1 MKAKDN
7 SKKGTKGKKSQKKEE
22 WFIPPESRK
31 VLTER
36 FKTLKDTVTLEIFI
50 KKGENDPYNA
60 LTVAFCSDLAR
71 LTTKIKTNINVIGEP
86 ESKKYNVERSPSI
99 LFNPDKYNIRFTGAP
114 LGEEGRSFIEAIV
127 MASRNE
133 SGLSESSKQKLT
145 ELKDSRHIMI
155 FITPD
160 CPYCP
165 GQVINAFRAGIE
177 RPDLIKAECVES
189 MENIDLAKAYFVSA
203 VPHTV
208 INKTTMSKGL
218 LPEEMF
224 IEELL
229 TMEPT
234 QTMEELPG
242 TLGEQLQAIEVDLI
256 IIGGG
261 PAGLTAGIY
270 AQRSGLKSIVLEK
283 DMIGGQVALTPVV
296 ENYPGFTNIG
306 GKKLMDL
313 INAQAKNYV
322 PIHEGEAVLEIKV
335 GKKIEAITNRGRYL
349 GRALLLATGAGH
361 RTLGVAGEEKYNGH
375 GVSYCATC
383 DGYFFKGKKV
393 AMVGG
398 GNSALT
404 DALYLKNLGAN
415 VAIIHRRNEFRAE
428 KYLQE
433 SVTRENIPVIWDS
446 VVEEIIGK
454 KNKITGVKIKN
465 VKSKASKVHKV
476 EGVFIAIGEDPNSK
490 LASEFGVKL
499 TAGGFID
506 VDHSCRT
513 NIPRIYAAGDVTGG
527 VRQIVT
533 AVSEGATAALSAF
546 QDLTNPYWLRDVS
559 K

>member
-1 MKAKDN
+1 LKAKYN
-7 SKKGTKGKKSQKKEE
+7 SKKSTKGKKSQKKEE
-22 WFIPPESRK
+22 WFIPPDSRK
-31 VLTER
+31 VLSER
-36 FKTLKDTVTLEIFI
+36 FKALKDPVSLEVFI

-60 LTVAFCSDLAR
+60 LTVAFCSDLTR
-71 LTTKIKTNINVIGEP
+71 LTTKIKTNINIIGEP
-86 ESKKYNVERSPSI
+86 VPKKYDVTRSPSI

-114 LGEEGRSFIEAIV
+114 LGEEGKSFIEAIV
-127 MASRNE
+127 MVSRNE
-133 SGLSESSKQKLT
+133 SGLSESSKQKLA
-145 ELKDSRHIMI
+145 ELDESRHVMV
-155 FITPD
+155 FVTPD

-165 GQVINAFRAGIE
+165 GQVINAFRAGVE
-177 RPDLIKAECVES
+177 RHDLIKAECVEAT
-189 MENIDLAKAYFVSA
+189 ENIDLAKAYFIGA

-234 QTMEELPG
+234 QLMEELPG
-242 TLGEQLQAIEVDLI
+242 TLGEQLQAREVDLI

-313 INAQAKNYV
+313 IHSQAKNYV
-322 PIHEGEAVLEIKV
+322 PIHEGEGVLEIKV

-349 GRALLLATGAGH
+349 GRALILAMGAGY
-361 RTLGVAGEEKYNGH
+361 RTLGVPGEEKYNGH

-415 VAIIHRRNEFRAE
+415 VAIIHRRHEFRAE

-433 SVTRENIPVIWDS
+433 SVKRESIPIIWDS
-446 VVEEIIGK
+446 VVEEIIGNEK
-454 KNKITGVKIKN
+454 EITGVKIKN
-465 VKSKASKVHKV
+465 IKSKASKIHKV

-499 TAGGFID
+499 TAGGFIE
-506 VDHSCRT
+506 VDRSCRT

-546 QDLTNPYWLRDVS
+546 QDLANPYWLKDVNR
-559 K
+559 